1 MDAGR
6 QGPSFDRIRKV
17 FTRIGTSTDHQLVRS
32 GLSYYLKTHIV
43 DRLSRQ
49 IKKLKKGKT
58 GSRNKRERK
67 REWLEAVLRRRRAKA
82 ALGCLDKVSIDF

>member
-1 MDAGR
+1 
-6 QGPSFDRIRKV
+6 
-17 FTRIGTSTDHQLVRS
+17 
-32 GLSYYLKTHIV
+32 V

-58 GSRNKRERK
+58 GSRNKKERK
-67 REWLEAVLRRRRAKA
+67 KEWLEAVLRRRRAKA